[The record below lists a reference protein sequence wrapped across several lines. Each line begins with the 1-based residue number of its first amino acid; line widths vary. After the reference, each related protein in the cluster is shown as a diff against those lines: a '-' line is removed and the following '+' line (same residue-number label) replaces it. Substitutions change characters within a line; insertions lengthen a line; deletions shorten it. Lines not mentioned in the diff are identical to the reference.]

1 MAANGNDPEIRE
13 LYGRAV
19 VLEMMLTHVLLVLV
33 SSTGERS
40 RDVVSNLL
48 LPVERSLQGARVRAT
63 KETEQTA
70 QDALDY
76 FSDYSERLLAALPPI
91 VGAPQ

>member
-1 MAANGNDPEIRE
+1 MAADGNTPEIRE

-33 SSTGERS
+33 SSAGERS
-40 RDVVSNLL
+40 RDAVGNLL
-48 LPVERSLQGARVRAT
+48 LPVERSLKGARDRAT
-63 KETEQTA
+63 TETEQAA

-76 FSDYSERLLAALPPI
+76 FSDYSERLKAALPP
-91 VGAPQ
+91 VMRAPQ